1 MISLC
6 EYLLQLPGRRAGSW
20 SDSRREQ
27 MMSWILGLAGRTG
40 HLKYSYLSS
49 GGICR
54 VGAVC

>member
-27 MMSWILGLAGRTG
+27 MMRILGLAEMDG
-40 HLKYSYLSS
+40 HLKYLKLSS

-54 VGAVC
+54 EGVC